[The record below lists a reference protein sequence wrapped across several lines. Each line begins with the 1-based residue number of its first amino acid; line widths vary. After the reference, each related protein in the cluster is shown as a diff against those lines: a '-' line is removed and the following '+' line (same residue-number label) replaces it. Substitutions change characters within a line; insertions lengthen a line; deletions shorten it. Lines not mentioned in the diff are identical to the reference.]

1 MEFLKKIE
9 KAHDTIDGLIQKTD
23 IESLLK
29 GFLQEKTNI
38 QDSYPIGKQG
48 KGYIKNNLLDS
59 IIQSQLKPQLNLE
72 DLLNV
77 SVGGKFG
84 KQNGWGAELSGGKGR
99 VGFNISKLF

>member
-38 QDSYPIGKQG
+38 QKYV
-48 KGYIKNNLLDS
+48 
-59 IIQSQLKPQLNLE
+59 LKP
-72 DLLNV
+72 V
-77 SVGGKFG
+77 
-84 KQNGWGAELSGGKGR
+84 
-99 VGFNISKLF
+99 I